1 MTLCSYVGP
10 LAMSTHHMGP
20 LVGVQ
25 GMGKMSRSQ
34 PTFDDDSKTGD
45 TYNQVNKA
53 RGEKL

>member
-53 RGEKL
+53 GGGKL